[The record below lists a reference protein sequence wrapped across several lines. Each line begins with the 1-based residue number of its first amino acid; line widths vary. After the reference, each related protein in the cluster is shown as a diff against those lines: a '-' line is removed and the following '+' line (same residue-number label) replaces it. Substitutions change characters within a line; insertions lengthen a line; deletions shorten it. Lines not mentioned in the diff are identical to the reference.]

1 MNLSGPPGFN
11 LAPLINMNH
20 SRPPL
25 SPFSII
31 IFGATGD
38 LTHRKILPAF
48 YALAQQGLL
57 PEQCHI
63 IGFARRDWSDDMF
76 RAEMRQGVEQFSRV
90 PFDAA
95 AWDTFAAQLHYHRS
109 EFDQADGYP
118 RLGELLDRLGAPAA
132 DNRLYYLA
140 TPPESYP
147 CIVQHL
153 GEARL
158 NHSEHGWTRLIIE
171 KPFGRDLQSAVA
183 LNLQV
188 HDVFAED
195 QIYRIDHYLG
205 KETVQNLIV
214 FRFANAIF
222 EPIWNRNYIDHVQI
236 TVAETVGVES
246 RAGYYDTAGVGRDM
260 LQNHMLQLLTL
271 TAMEPPYAFD
281 ARALRDEKVKVLQ
294 ALRPIEARDTMPG
307 QYIGYRNEKGVAS
320 KSQTPT
326 FAAVKIHI
334 DNWRWQGVPFF
345 LRSGKQLADKTTEI
359 SIVFKRP
366 PHSLFPLAPGEL
378 LTPNALTLCIQ
389 PAEGMHLRF
398 EAKLPG
404 ASMKR
409 QTVDMSMNYAQGFN
423 SPSVPEA
430 YERLL
435 LDALQGDAAL
445 FTRADEIELA
455 WQAIDPVIRA
465 WESGAVPLFFY
476 ETGSWGPFE
485 AANFPGEGRAW
496 RGHCGDYDEA

>member
-1 MNLSGPPGFN
+1 
-11 LAPLINMNH
+11 
-20 SRPPL
+20 
-25 SPFSII
+25 
-31 IFGATGD
+31 
-38 LTHRKILPAF
+38 
-48 YALAQQGLL
+48 
-57 PEQCHI
+57 
-63 IGFARRDWSDDMF
+63 
-76 RAEMRQGVEQFSRV
+76 MRQGVEQFSRI

-95 AWDTFAAQLHYHRS
+95 AWEAFAAQLHYHRS

-118 RLGELLDRLGAPAA
+118 RLSELLDRLGTPAA
-132 DNRLYYLA
+132 NRLFYLA
-140 TPPESYP
+140 TPPEAYP
-147 CIVQHL
+147 TIVHHL
-153 GEARL
+153 GAAGL
-158 NHSEHGWTRLIIE
+158 NHSGHGWTRLIIE
-171 KPFGRDLQSAVA
+171 KPFGRDLLSAVA
-183 LNLQV
+183 LNQQV
-188 HDVFAED
+188 HDVFAEE
-195 QIYRIDHYLG
+195 QVYRIDHYLG

-260 LQNHMLQLLTL
+260 LQNHLLQLLTF

-294 ALRPIEARDTMPG
+294 ALRPIDAKDTLPG
-307 QYIGYRNEKGVAS
+307 QYIGYRNEQGVAS

-326 FAAVKIHI
+326 FAAVKMHI

-366 PHSLFPLAPGEL
+366 PHSLFPLEAGEM

-389 PAEGMHLRF
+389 PDEGMHLRF

-404 ASMKR
+404 AGMLR
-409 QTVDMSMNYAQGFN
+409 QTVDMNMNYAQGFN
-423 SPSVPEA
+423 NPSVPEA

-435 LDALQGDAAL
+435 IDALQGDASL

-455 WQAIDPVIRA
+455 WRAIDPLIRA
-465 WESGAVPLFFY
+465 WESSDVPLYFY
-476 ETGSWGPFE
+476 ETGSWGPYE
-485 AANFPGEGRAW
+485 AAKFLGEERHW
-496 RGHCGDYDEA
+496 RGHCGDYDDV

>member
-1 MNLSGPPGFN
+1 MVNPNNSRKP
-11 LAPLINMNH
+11 LAPL
-20 SRPPL
+20 SV
-25 SPFSII
+25 I

-48 YALAQQGLL
+48 YALSQQGLL

-63 IGFARRDWSDDMF
+63 IGFARRDWTDETF
-76 RAEMRQGVEQFSRV
+76 RAEMRHGVEQFSRV
-90 PFDAA
+90 PFDAVV
-95 AWDTFAAQLHYHRS
+95 WDKFAAQLHYHRS
-109 EFDQADGYP
+109 EFDQAEGYP
-118 RLGELLDRLGAPAA
+118 RLGELLDRLGAPA
-132 DNRLYYLA
+132 NRLFYLA
-140 TPPESYP
+140 TPPEAYP
-147 CIVQHL
+147 GIVQHL
-153 GEARL
+153 GEAGL
-158 NHSEHGWTRLIIE
+158 NHSEHGWMRLIIE
-171 KPFGRDLQSAVA
+171 KPFGRDLQSALA
-183 LNLQV
+183 LNQQV
-188 HDVFAED
+188 HDVFAEE
-195 QIYRIDHYLG
+195 QVYRIDHYLG

-246 RAGYYDTAGVGRDM
+246 RAGYYDAAGVGRDM
-260 LQNHMLQLLTL
+260 LQNHLLQLLTL

-294 ALRPIEARDTMPG
+294 ALRPILEADTIPG
-307 QYIGYRNEKGVAS
+307 QYIGYRNEAGVAP

-326 FAAVKIHI
+326 YVAVKMYI

-366 PHSLFPLAPGEL
+366 PHSLFPLGPSEM
-378 LTPNALTLCIQ
+378 LTPNTLTLCIQ
-389 PAEGMHLRF
+389 PDEGMHLRF

-404 ASMKR
+404 AGMQR
-409 QTVDMSMNYAQGFN
+409 QTVDMNMNYAQDFN
-423 SPSVPEA
+423 GAPLPEA

-435 LDALQGDAAL
+435 LDALQDDATL

-455 WQAIDPVIRA
+455 WQALDPVIHA
-465 WESGAVPLFFY
+465 WESGEAPLFFY
-476 ETGSWGPFE
+476 ETGSWGPYE
-485 AANFPGEGRAW
+485 AAKFLGEDRNW
-496 RGHCGDYDEA
+496 RGHCGDYDDI

>member
-1 MNLSGPPGFN
+1 MNN
-11 LAPLINMNH
+11 LRKPLA
-20 SRPPL
+20 
-25 SPFSII
+25 PFSIM

-38 LTHRKILPAF
+38 LAHRKILPAF
-48 YALAQQGLL
+48 YALAQQSLL

-63 IGFARRDWSDDMF
+63 IGFARRDWTDETF
-76 RAEMRQGVEQFSRV
+76 RAEMRQGVEQFGRI
-90 PFDAA
+90 PFDPA
-95 AWDTFAAQLHYHRS
+95 AWDKFAANLHYHRS

-118 RLGELLDRLGAPAA
+118 RLGELLDRLGTPAA
-132 DNRLYYLA
+132 DNRLFYLA
-140 TPPESYP
+140 TPPDAYP
-147 CIVQHL
+147 AIVRHL
-153 GEARL
+153 GEAGL
-158 NHSEHGWTRLIIE
+158 NHSERGWTRLIIE

-183 LNLQV
+183 LNQQV
-188 HDVFAED
+188 HDVFAEE

-260 LQNHMLQLLTL
+260 LQNHLLQLLTL

-294 ALRPIEARDTMPG
+294 ALHPIPATDTMPG
-307 QYIGYRNEKGVAS
+307 QYIGYRNEKGVAP

-326 FAAVKIHI
+326 FAAVKMCI

-366 PHSLFPLAPGEL
+366 PHSLFPLEPGEM

-389 PAEGMHLRF
+389 PDEGMHLRF

-404 ASMKR
+404 AGMKR
-409 QTVDMSMNYAQGFN
+409 QTVDMNMNYAQDFN
-423 SPSVPEA
+423 GAALPEA

-465 WESGAVPLFFY
+465 WESGAVPLYFY
-476 ETGSWGPFE
+476 ETGSWGPYETTKFL
-485 AANFPGEGRAW
+485 GEGRGW
-496 RGHCGDYDEA
+496 RGHCGDFDEA

>member
-1 MNLSGPPGFN
+1 MI
-11 LAPLINMNH
+11 PL
-20 SRPPL
+20 RKPL
-25 SPFSII
+25 PPFSIV

-48 YALAQQGLL
+48 YALSQEGIL
-57 PEQCHI
+57 PEQCDI
-63 IGFARRDWSDDMF
+63 IGFARRDWSDDVF
-76 RAEMRQGVEQFSRV
+76 RTEMRAGVEQFSRI
-90 PFDAA
+90 PLDEA
-95 AWDTFAAQLHYHRS
+95 AWNKFAARLHYHRS

-118 RLGELLDRLGAPAA
+118 RLGELLDRLAAPA
-132 DNRLYYLA
+132 NRLFYLA
-140 TPPESYP
+140 TPPEAYP
-147 CIVQHL
+147 IIVQHL
-153 GEARL
+153 GAAGL
-158 NHSEHGWTRLIIE
+158 NRNEQGWTRLIIE
-171 KPFGRDLQSAVA
+171 KPFGQDLQSAVA
-183 LNLQV
+183 LNQQV
-188 HDVFAED
+188 HDVFAEE
-195 QIYRIDHYLG
+195 QVYRIDHYLG

-222 EPIWNRNYIDHVQI
+222 EPIWNRNFIDHVQL

-294 ALRPIEARDTMPG
+294 ALRPVLPTDTIPG
-307 QYIGYRNEKGVAS
+307 QYIGYRNEKGVAA

-326 FAAVKIHI
+326 FAAIKMYI

-366 PHSLFPLAPGEL
+366 PHSLFPLGLGEM

-389 PAEGMHLRF
+389 PDEGMHLRF

-404 ASMKR
+404 AGMQR
-409 QTVDMSMNYAQGFN
+409 QTVDMNMNYAQDFN
-423 SPSVPEA
+423 GAPLPEA

-435 LDALQGDAAL
+435 LDALHGDAAL

-455 WQAIDPVIRA
+455 WQAIDPVIRT

-476 ETGSWGPFE
+476 ETGSWGPYEVAKFL
-485 AANFPGEGRAW
+485 GEERLW
-496 RGHCGDYDEA
+496 RGHCGDYDDA

>member
-1 MNLSGPPGFN
+1 MLN
-11 LAPLINMNH
+11 
-20 SRPPL
+20 SRKPL
-25 SPFSII
+25 SPFTIV

-48 YALAQQGLL
+48 YALACQGLM
-57 PEQCHI
+57 PEQFHI
-63 IGFARRDWSDDMF
+63 IGFARRDWTDETF
-76 RAEMRQGVEQFSRV
+76 RAEMRHSVEQFSRL
-90 PFDAA
+90 PFEAA
-95 AWDTFAAQLHYHRS
+95 AWDKFAANLHYHRA
-109 EFDQADGYP
+109 EFNQAEGYP
-118 RLGELLDRLGAPAA
+118 QLGERLDRLGAPAA
-132 DNRLYYLA
+132 DNRLFYLA
-140 TPPESYP
+140 TPPEAYP
-147 CIVQHL
+147 VIVPQL
-153 GEARL
+153 GAAGL
-158 NHSEHGWTRLIIE
+158 NHSANGWTRIIIE
-171 KPFGRDLQSAVA
+171 KPFGRDLQSGVA
-183 LNLQV
+183 LNQQV
-188 HDVFAED
+188 HDVFAEE
-195 QIYRIDHYLG
+195 QVYRIDHYLG

-260 LQNHMLQLLTL
+260 LQNHLLQLLTF

-294 ALRPIEARDTMPG
+294 ALHPMPPADTMPG
-307 QYIGYRNEKGVAS
+307 QYIGYRNEKGVAP

-326 FAAVKIHI
+326 FAAVKLFI

-366 PHSLFPLAPGEL
+366 PHSLFPLEPGEM

-389 PAEGMHLRF
+389 PDEGMHLRF

-404 ASMKR
+404 AGMQR
-409 QTVDMSMNYAQGFN
+409 QTVNMEMNYAQDFN
-423 SPSVPEA
+423 GAPRPEA

-445 FTRADEIELA
+445 FTRSDEIELA
-455 WQAIDPVIRA
+455 WQAIDPVIHA
-465 WESGAVPLFFY
+465 WETGAAPLFFY
-476 ETGSWGPFE
+476 EPGSWGPYE
-485 AANFPGEGRAW
+485 AAKFLGEDRHW
-496 RGHCGDYDEA
+496 RGHCGGYDDA

>member
-1 MNLSGPPGFN
+1 MNNSRK
-11 LAPLINMNH
+11 PL
-20 SRPPL
+20 P
-25 SPFSII
+25 PFSIV

-48 YALAQQGLL
+48 YALARQGLL
-57 PEQCHI
+57 PEQFNI
-63 IGFARRDWSDDMF
+63 VGFARRDWTDEVF
-76 RAEMRQGVEQFSRV
+76 RSEMRSSVEQFSRI
-90 PFDAA
+90 PLEAA
-95 AWDTFAAQLHYHRS
+95 AWDQFAANLHYHRS

-118 RLGELLDRLGAPAA
+118 RLNELLDQLGSPAA

-140 TPPESYP
+140 TPPEAYP
-147 CIVQHL
+147 VIVSHL
-153 GEARL
+153 GAAGL
-158 NHSEHGWTRLIIE
+158 NHNVNGWTRIIIE
-171 KPFGRDLQSAVA
+171 KPFGRDLQSGVA
-183 LNLQV
+183 LNRQV
-188 HDVFAED
+188 HEVFAEE
-195 QIYRIDHYLG
+195 QVYRIDHYLG

-260 LQNHMLQLLTL
+260 LQNHLLQLLTF

-294 ALRPIEARDTMPG
+294 ALHPIQPDETMPA
-307 QYIGYRNEKGVAS
+307 QYIGYRNEKGVTS

-326 FAAVKIHI
+326 FAAVKLFI

-359 SIVFKRP
+359 SIVFKSP
-366 PHSLFPLAPGEL
+366 PHSLFPLAPGQL
-378 LTPNALTLCIQ
+378 LTPNTLTLCIQ
-389 PAEGMHLRF
+389 PDEGMHLRF

-404 ASMKR
+404 AGMQR
-409 QTVDMSMNYAQGFN
+409 QTVDMNMNYAQDFN
-423 SPSVPEA
+423 GAALPEA

-445 FTRADEIELA
+445 FTRSDEIELA
-455 WQAIDPVIRA
+455 WQAIDPVIHA
-465 WESGAVPLFFY
+465 WETGAVPLFFY
-476 ETGSWGPFE
+476 EPGSWGPYE
-485 AANFPGEGRAW
+485 AVKFLGEERGW
-496 RGHCGDYDEA
+496 RGHCGDFDEG

>member
-1 MNLSGPPGFN
+1 MLNSRKP
-11 LAPLINMNH
+11 LA
-20 SRPPL
+20 
-25 SPFSII
+25 PFSIV

-48 YALAQQGLL
+48 YALAQEGRL
-57 PEQCHI
+57 PEQFNI
-63 IGFARRDWSDDMF
+63 IGFARRDWTDDTF
-76 RAEMRQGVEQFSRV
+76 RAEMRHSVEQFGRIPV
-90 PFDAA
+90 EAE
-95 AWDTFAAQLHYHRS
+95 AWDKFAAQLHYHRS
-109 EFDQADGYP
+109 EFNQADGYP
-118 RLGELLDRLGAPAA
+118 RLGELFDRLGAPAN
-132 DNRLYYLA
+132 NRLFYLA
-140 TPPESYP
+140 TPPEAYP
-147 CIVQHL
+147 VIVQQL
-153 GEARL
+153 GAARL
-158 NHSEHGWTRLIIE
+158 NHSANGWTRLIVE

-183 LNLQV
+183 LNQQV
-188 HDVFAED
+188 HEVFTEE
-195 QIYRIDHYLG
+195 QVYRIDHYLG

-260 LQNHMLQLLTL
+260 LQNHLLQLLTL

-294 ALRPIEARDTMPG
+294 ALRPVQPTDSIPG
-307 QYIGYRNEKGVAS
+307 QYIGYRNEKGVAP

-326 FAAVKIHI
+326 FATLKLLI

-345 LRSGKQLADKTTEI
+345 LRSGKQLAEKTTEI
-359 SIVFKRP
+359 SIVFKSP

-378 LTPNALTLCIQ
+378 LTPNTLTLCIQ
-389 PAEGMHLRF
+389 PDEGMHLRF

-404 ASMKR
+404 AGMQR
-409 QTVDMSMNYAQGFN
+409 QTVDMDMNYAQDFN
-423 SPSVPEA
+423 RAPLPEA

-445 FTRADEIELA
+445 FTRSDEIELA

-465 WESGAVPLFFY
+465 WETGAVPLFFY
-476 ETGSWGPFE
+476 EPGSWGPYE
-485 AANFPGEGRAW
+485 AAKFPGEGRSW
-496 RGHCGDYDEA
+496 RGHCGDFDGA

>member
-1 MNLSGPPGFN
+1 MDQLAIMNN
-11 LAPLINMNH
+11 I
-20 SRPPL
+20 RKPL
-25 SPFSII
+25 SPFTIV

-48 YALAQQGLL
+48 YTLARQNRL
-57 PEQCHI
+57 PEQYHI
-63 IGFARRDWSDDMF
+63 VGFARRDWTDEVF
-76 RAEMRQGVEQFSRV
+76 HAEMRQGVEQFGRIPV
-90 PFDAA
+90 DDASWA
-95 AWDTFAAQLHYHRS
+95 EFANRLHFHRS
-109 EFDQADGYP
+109 DFDQADGYP
-118 RLGELLDRLGAPAA
+118 RLNDLLTQLGASAA
-132 DNRLYYLA
+132 NRLFYLA
-140 TPPESYP
+140 APPETYP
-147 CIVQHL
+147 VIVQHL
-153 GEARL
+153 GEAGL
-158 NHSEHGWTRLIIE
+158 NHSPAGWTRLIVE

-183 LNLQV
+183 LNQQV
-188 HDVFAED
+188 HEVFAED
-195 QIYRIDHYLG
+195 QVYRIDHYLG

-246 RAGYYDTAGVGRDM
+246 RAGYYDKAGIGRDM
-260 LQNHMLQLLTL
+260 LQNHILQLLNL

-294 ALRPIEARDTMPG
+294 ALRPIQATDTIAG
-307 QYIGYRNEKGVAS
+307 QYIGYRNEKGVAA

-326 FAAVKIHI
+326 YAAAKVYI

-366 PHSLFPLAPGEL
+366 PHSLFPLAAGEL
-378 LTPNALTLCIQ
+378 LTPNTLTLCIQ
-389 PAEGMHLRF
+389 PDEGMHLRF
-398 EAKLPG
+398 EAKVPG
-404 ASMKR
+404 AGMQR
-409 QTVDMSMNYAQGFN
+409 QTVDMNMNYAQDFN
-423 SPSVPEA
+423 RAPLPEA

-455 WQAIDPVIRA
+455 WQAIDPVIQA
-465 WESGAVPLFFY
+465 WEGGAVPLFFY
-476 ETGSWGPFE
+476 ETASWGPYE
-485 AANFPGEGRAW
+485 AAGFLGEGRKW

>member
-1 MNLSGPPGFN
+1 MANSRK
-11 LAPLINMNH
+11 LASAFTIV
-20 SRPPL
+20 
-25 SPFSII
+25 

-48 YALAQQGLL
+48 FAMAQQHQL
-57 PEQCHI
+57 PEQYHI
-63 IGFARRDWSDDMF
+63 VGFARRDWTDAVF
-76 RAEMRQGVEQFSRV
+76 RTEMRRGVEQFGRLPV
-90 PFDAA
+90 DDAH
-95 AWDTFAAQLHYHRS
+95 WDEFAARLHYHRS
-109 EFDQADGYP
+109 DFDEAEGYP
-118 RLGELLDRLGAPAA
+118 RLADLLNQLGPAA
-132 DNRLYYLA
+132 DNRLFYLA
-140 TPPESYP
+140 APPETYP
-147 CIVQHL
+147 PIVQQL
-153 GEARL
+153 GAAGL
-158 NHSEHGWTRLIIE
+158 NHSPGGWTRIIVE
-171 KPFGRDLQSAVA
+171 KPFGRDLQSAQA
-183 LNLQV
+183 LNRQV

-195 QIYRIDHYLG
+195 QVYRIDHYLG

-236 TVAETVGVES
+236 TVTETVGVES

-281 ARALRDEKVKVLQ
+281 ERALRDEKVKVLQ
-294 ALRPIEARDTMPG
+294 ALRPIQPTETIPG
-307 QYIGYRNEKGVAS
+307 QYIGYRNEKGVAPKS
-320 KSQTPT
+320 KTPT
-326 FAAVKIHI
+326 FAAVKLNI

-389 PAEGMHLRF
+389 PDEGMHLRF
-398 EAKLPG
+398 EAKVPG
-404 ASMKR
+404 AGMQR
-409 QTVDMSMNYAQGFN
+409 QTVDMDMSYSRDFN
-423 SPSVPEA
+423 GASLPEA

-455 WQAIDPVIRA
+455 WQAIDPVIQA
-465 WESGAVPLFFY
+465 WEKGVVPLFFY
-476 ETGSWGPFE
+476 ETGSWGPYE
-485 AANFPGEGRAW
+485 ATKVMGEDRGW
-496 RGHCGDYDEA
+496 RGHCGDFDEVQPKT

>member
-1 MNLSGPPGFN
+1 MNN
-11 LAPLINMNH
+11 
-20 SRPPL
+20 SRKPL
-25 SPFSII
+25 SPFSIV

-48 YALAQQGLL
+48 YAMSQQGLL
-57 PEQCHI
+57 PERCHI
-63 IGFARRDWSDDMF
+63 IGFARRDWTDGTF
-76 RAEMRQGVEQFSRV
+76 RAEMRQGVERFSRI

-95 AWDTFAAQLHYHRS
+95 AWEQFATQLHYHRS

-118 RLGELLDRLGAPAA
+118 QLSDLLDRLGTPAA
-132 DNRLYYLA
+132 ANRLFYLA

-153 GEARL
+153 GAAGL
-158 NHSEHGWTRLIIE
+158 NHSDHGWTRLIVE
-171 KPFGRDLQSAVA
+171 KPFGRELHSAMA
-183 LNLQV
+183 LNQQV

-195 QIYRIDHYLG
+195 QVYRIDHYLG

-260 LQNHMLQLLTL
+260 LQNHLLQLLTL

-294 ALRPIEARDTMPG
+294 ALRPVETKDTMPG
-307 QYIGYRNEKGVAS
+307 QYIGYRNEKGVAP

-326 FAAVKIHI
+326 FAAVKMYI

-366 PHSLFPLAPGEL
+366 PHSLFPLEPGEM

-389 PAEGMHLRF
+389 PDEGMHLRF

-404 ASMKR
+404 AGMKR
-409 QTVDMSMNYAQGFN
+409 QTVDMNMSYAQGFN
-423 SPSVPEA
+423 SLSVPEA

-435 LDALQGDAAL
+435 LDALQGDASL

-455 WQAIDPVIRA
+455 WQAIDPLIRA
-465 WESGAVPLFFY
+465 WENGEVPLFFY
-476 ETGSWGPFE
+476 ETGSWGPYE
-485 AANFPGEGRAW
+485 AAKFLGEDRSW
-496 RGHCGDYDEA
+496 RGHCGDYDDA

>member
-1 MNLSGPPGFN
+1 MNTL
-11 LAPLINMNH
+11 
-20 SRPPL
+20 RKPL

-48 YALAQQGLL
+48 YALSQEGIL
-57 PEQCHI
+57 PEECDI
-63 IGFARRDWSDDMF
+63 VGFARRDWSDDVF
-76 RAEMRQGVEQFSRV
+76 RAEMRKGVEQFSRI
-90 PFDAA
+90 PIDAA
-95 AWDTFAAQLHYHRS
+95 AWDKFAVRLHYHRS

-118 RLGELLDRLGAPAA
+118 RLKELLDHLGAPA
-132 DNRLYYLA
+132 NRLYYLA
-140 TPPESYP
+140 TPPEAYP
-147 CIVQHL
+147 IIVQHL
-153 GEARL
+153 GAAGL
-158 NHSEHGWTRLIIE
+158 NRNERGWTRLIIE

-183 LNLQV
+183 LNNQV
-188 HDVFAED
+188 HDVFAEEHV
-195 QIYRIDHYLG
+195 YRIDHYLG

-222 EPIWNRNYIDHVQI
+222 EPIWNRNFIDHVQI

-260 LQNHMLQLLTL
+260 LQNHLLQLLTL

-294 ALRPIEARDTMPG
+294 ALRPVFPTDTIPG
-307 QYIGYRNEKGVAS
+307 QYIGYRNEKGVAA

-326 FAAVKIHI
+326 FAAVKLYI

-366 PHSLFPLAPGEL
+366 PHSLFPLEPGEM

-389 PAEGMHLRF
+389 PDEGMHLRF
-398 EAKLPG
+398 ESKLPG
-404 ASMKR
+404 AGMQR
-409 QTVDMSMNYAQGFN
+409 QTVDMNMNYAQDFN
-423 SPSVPEA
+423 GAPLPEA

-435 LDALQGDAAL
+435 LDALHGDAAL

-455 WQAIDPVIRA
+455 WQAIDPVIQA
-465 WESGAVPLFFY
+465 WENGAVPLFFY
-476 ETGSWGPFE
+476 ETGSWGPYE
-485 AANFPGEGRAW
+485 AAKFLGEERLW
-496 RGHCGDYDEA
+496 RGHCGDYDAE

>member
-1 MNLSGPPGFN
+1 MMLTTIMAN
-11 LAPLINMNH
+11 
-20 SRPPL
+20 SRKPL

-48 YALAQQGLL
+48 YALAQQSRL
-57 PEQCHI
+57 PEHCHI
-63 IGFARRDWSDDMF
+63 IGFARRDWTDEVF
-76 RAEMRQGVEQFSRV
+76 RAEMRQGVEQFGRI
-90 PFDAA
+90 PFDPAT
-95 AWDTFAAQLHYHRS
+95 WDKFAANLHYHRS

-118 RLGELLDRLGAPAA
+118 RLGELLDRLGQPAA
-132 DNRLYYLA
+132 ANRLFYLA
-140 TPPESYP
+140 TPTEAYP
-147 CIVQHL
+147 VIVRQL
-153 GEARL
+153 GEADL
-158 NHSEHGWTRLIIE
+158 NHNEHGWTRLIIE
-171 KPFGRDLQSAVA
+171 KPFGRDLQSAEA
-183 LNLQV
+183 LNQQV
-188 HDVFAED
+188 HDVFAEE

-236 TVAETVGVES
+236 TVAETVGVET

-260 LQNHMLQLLTL
+260 LQNHLLQLLTL

-294 ALRPIEARDTMPG
+294 ALRSIPASDTMRG
-307 QYIGYRNEKGVAS
+307 QYIGYRNEKGVAP

-326 FAAVKIHI
+326 YAAVRMYV
-334 DNWRWQGVPFF
+334 DNWRWQGVPFY

-366 PHSLFPLAPGEL
+366 PHSLFPLEPGEL

-389 PAEGMHLRF
+389 PDEGMHLRF

-404 ASMKR
+404 AGMKR
-409 QTVDMSMNYAQGFN
+409 QTVDMNMNYAQDFN
-423 SPSVPEA
+423 GAPLPDA

-435 LDALQGDAAL
+435 LDALQGDASL

-476 ETGSWGPFE
+476 ETGSWGPYE
-485 AANFPGEGRAW
+485 ATKFLGEDRDW
-496 RGHCGDYDEA
+496 RGHCGDFDEA

>member
-1 MNLSGPPGFN
+1 MVN
-11 LAPLINMNH
+11 ARKPL
-20 SRPPL
+20 P
-25 SPFSII
+25 PFSIV

-48 YALAQQGLL
+48 YTLFQQGLL
-57 PEQCHI
+57 PAQFNI
-63 IGFARRDWSDDMF
+63 IGFARRDWTDAAF
-76 RAEMRQGVEQFSRV
+76 RAEMQQGVTEFGRT

-95 AWDTFAAQLHYHRS
+95 AWDQFAANLYYHRS
-109 EFDQADGYP
+109 DFDHADGYP
-118 RLGELLDRLGAPAA
+118 QLGQLLDRLGPPAA
-132 DNRLYYLA
+132 ANRLFYLA
-140 TPPESYP
+140 TPPEAYP
-147 CIVQHL
+147 LIVMQL
-153 GEARL
+153 GAAGLQR
-158 NHSEHGWTRLIIE
+158 SENGWTRIIIE
-171 KPFGRDLQSAVA
+171 KPFGRDLQSGVA
-183 LNLQV
+183 LNRQV
-188 HDVFAED
+188 HEVFAED

-260 LQNHMLQLLTL
+260 LQNHLLQLLTL

-294 ALRPIEARDTMPG
+294 ALRPIQTDATLPG
-307 QYIGYRNEKGVAS
+307 QYLGYRNEPGVAA

-326 FAAVKIHI
+326 FAAVKMYI

-359 SIVFKRP
+359 SIVFKSP
-366 PHSLFPLAPGEL
+366 PHSLFPLGPGEL
-378 LTPNALTLCIQ
+378 LTPNVLTLCIQ
-389 PAEGMHLRF
+389 PDEGMHLRF

-404 ASMKR
+404 AGMQR
-409 QTVDMSMNYAQGFN
+409 QTVDMTMQYAQDFTGA
-423 SPSVPEA
+423 PLPEA

-445 FTRADEIELA
+445 FTRSDEIELA
-455 WQAIDPVIRA
+455 WQAIDPVIHA
-465 WESGAVPLFFY
+465 WETGAVPLFFY
-476 ETGSWGPFE
+476 EQGSWGPYE
-485 AANFPGEGRAW
+485 AQMFLGENRHW
-496 RGHCGDYDEA
+496 RGHCGDYDEV

>member
-1 MNLSGPPGFN
+1 MMNSRK
-11 LAPLINMNH
+11 PL
-20 SRPPL
+20 L
-25 SPFSII
+25 PFTIV

-48 YALAQQGLL
+48 YTLAQQGQL
-57 PEQCHI
+57 PEQYHI

-76 RAEMRQGVEQFSRV
+76 RAEMRKGVEQFGRTPV
-90 PFDAA
+90 DDALWA
-95 AWDTFAAQLHYHRS
+95 AFAARLHYHRS

-118 RLGELLDRLGAPAA
+118 RLSELLQQLGSAA
-132 DNRLYYLA
+132 DNRLFYLA
-140 TPPESYP
+140 TPPDAYP
-147 CIVQHL
+147 VIVQHL
-153 GEARL
+153 GAADL
-158 NHSEHGWTRLIIE
+158 NHTPGGWTRMIIE
-171 KPFGRDLQSAVA
+171 KPFGRDLQSAME
-183 LNLQV
+183 LNHQI
-188 HDVFAED
+188 HEVFAEE
-195 QIYRIDHYLG
+195 QVYRIDHYLG

-222 EPIWNRNYIDHVQI
+222 EPIWNRNFIDHVQI

-246 RAGYYDTAGVGRDM
+246 RAGYYDTAGIGRDM
-260 LQNHMLQLLTL
+260 FQNHLLQLLTL

-294 ALRPIEARDTMPG
+294 ALRPIQVSETLPG
-307 QYIGYRNEKGVAS
+307 QYIGYRNEKGVAP

-326 FAAVKIHI
+326 FAAIKAYI

-366 PHSLFPLAPGEL
+366 PHALFPVGPSGM
-378 LTPNALTLCIQ
+378 LTPNTLTLCIQ
-389 PAEGMHLRF
+389 PDEGMHLRF
-398 EAKLPG
+398 EAKVPG
-404 ASMKR
+404 AGMQR
-409 QTVDMSMNYAQGFN
+409 QTVDMDMSYSQDFN
-423 SPSVPEA
+423 GASLPEA

-455 WQAIDPVIRA
+455 WRAIDPIIQA

-476 ETGSWGPFE
+476 ETGSWGPYEVTKFLE
-485 AANFPGEGRAW
+485 EDRRW
-496 RGHCGDYDEA
+496 RGHCGDFDEA